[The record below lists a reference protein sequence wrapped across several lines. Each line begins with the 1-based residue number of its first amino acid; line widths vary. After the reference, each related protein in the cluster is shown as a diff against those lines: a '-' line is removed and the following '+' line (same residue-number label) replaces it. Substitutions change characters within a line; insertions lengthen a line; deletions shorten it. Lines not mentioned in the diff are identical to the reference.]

1 MQFLKELI
9 LFIFTYIFCFLIY
22 LLFVVKKAKKMK
34 NLKKNS
40 YQPMEVIYL
49 VNKYNLD
56 LEKVDYNNLL
66 IIISLVSSFDIS
78 VIVTILLSVKNY
90 ILLLIIGFISVIFLI
105 LLSYHMVYLVYKK
118 KGMIKDESK
127 RNRK

>member
-1 MQFLKELI
+1 
-9 LFIFTYIFCFLIY
+9 
-22 LLFVVKKAKKMK
+22 
-34 NLKKNS
+34 
-40 YQPMEVIYL
+40 MEVIYL